1 MQEEECFVVG
11 LIVFFFGCGCGVEV
25 LYLFE
30 MYFGVVECDKVYV
43 GCFEVCGLEN
53 VGEIFVQ
60 VFFDQVLGFVW
71 FVFEEYLVDVWVLIG
86 QWFDEVEYGDY
97 YW

>member
-1 MQEEECFVVG
+1 MVG

-53 VGEIFVQ
+53 VGEIFV
-60 VFFDQVLGFVW
+60 
-71 FVFEEYLVDVWVLIG
+71 
-86 QWFDEVEYGDY
+86 
-97 YW
+97 